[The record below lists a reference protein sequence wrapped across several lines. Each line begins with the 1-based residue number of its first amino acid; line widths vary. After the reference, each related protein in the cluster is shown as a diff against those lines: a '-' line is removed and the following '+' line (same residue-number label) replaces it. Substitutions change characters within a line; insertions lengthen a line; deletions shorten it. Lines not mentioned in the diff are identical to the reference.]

1 MGLFD
6 KIKQTV
12 SDTVSDI
19 SSQAETTLR
28 KAKEQTSEI
37 ATKVST
43 TASEL
48 AAEGAKSVGQGLSSL
63 GQSISDAGNGDYTG
77 MRNIASATGDFIIE
91 TAKDMSGINAYNHYN
106 SAKQDKEKA
115 DEIVRN
121 VESEVGKVRYLASER
136 LEHMG
141 NIRLST
147 LKSTVGRFIKILD
160 RMNQGVRDKE
170 YELLTNM
177 DVSREEIKEMESI
190 AIDHKQMSSVV
201 GIGITAATVAGAG
214 AQKLAMWGVSTFAS
228 ASTGTAIKNLSGA
241 AARKATMAWLGGGSV
256 SAGGGGMAVGASRM
270 AMLGRAATGIGILT
284 TVATVASIYYSKKH
298 TEATQYL
305 ADIKVWE
312 AKTMAACELMKLIVR
327 RSDEIANLTIRLETR
342 CSDALDSLDKIAEQ
356 FDPQN
361 VEHVRT
367 FQQSALLVKSMSQLC
382 HTPLIDE
389 NGELNGQ
396 LNSVT
401 LSSEKILNKEL

>member
-6 KIKQTV
+6 KIKQSV

-19 SSQAETTLR
+19 STQAESTLR

-77 MRNIASATGDFIIE
+77 MKNIASATGDFIIE

-141 NIRLST
+141 KIRLSA

-170 YELLTNM
+170 YELLTSM
-177 DVSREEIKEMESI
+177 DVSQEEIKEMESI

-201 GIGITAATVAGAG
+201 GIGITAATVVGAG

-241 AARKATMAWLGGGSV
+241 AAQKATMAWLGGGSV

-342 CSDALDSLDKIAEQ
+342 CSDALDSLDQIAEQ

-361 VEHVRT
+361 MEHVRT

-389 NGELNGQ
+389 NGELNEQ

>member
-6 KIKQTV
+6 KIKQSV

-19 SSQAETTLR
+19 STQAESTFR
-28 KAKEQTSEI
+28 KAKVQTSEI
-37 ATKVST
+37 ATKVSA

-77 MRNIASATGDFIIE
+77 MKNIASATGDFIIE

-106 SAKQDKEKA
+106 SAKQEKEKA

-141 NIRLST
+141 KIRLSA

-170 YELLTNM
+170 YELLTSM
-177 DVSREEIKEMESI
+177 DVSQEEIKEMESI

-214 AQKLAMWGVSTFAS
+214 AQKLAMWGGA
-228 ASTGTAIKNLSGA
+228 LSPPH
-241 AARKATMAWLGGGSV
+241 LP
-256 SAGGGGMAVGASRM
+256 
-270 AMLGRAATGIGILT
+270 
-284 TVATVASIYYSKKH
+284 
-298 TEATQYL
+298 E
-305 ADIKVWE
+305 
-312 AKTMAACELMKLIVR
+312 
-327 RSDEIANLTIRLETR
+327 
-342 CSDALDSLDKIAEQ
+342 
-356 FDPQN
+356 P
-361 VEHVRT
+361 
-367 FQQSALLVKSMSQLC
+367 
-382 HTPLIDE
+382 P
-389 NGELNGQ
+389 
-396 LNSVT
+396 
-401 LSSEKILNKEL
+401 

>member
-1 MGLFD
+1 
-6 KIKQTV
+6 
-12 SDTVSDI
+12 
-19 SSQAETTLR
+19 
-28 KAKEQTSEI
+28 
-37 ATKVST
+37 
-43 TASEL
+43 
-48 AAEGAKSVGQGLSSL
+48 
-63 GQSISDAGNGDYTG
+63 
-77 MRNIASATGDFIIE
+77 
-91 TAKDMSGINAYNHYN
+91 
-106 SAKQDKEKA
+106 
-115 DEIVRN
+115 
-121 VESEVGKVRYLASER
+121 
-136 LEHMG
+136 
-141 NIRLST
+141 
-147 LKSTVGRFIKILD
+147 
-160 RMNQGVRDKE
+160 
-170 YELLTNM
+170 
-177 DVSREEIKEMESI
+177 
-190 AIDHKQMSSVV
+190 
-201 GIGITAATVAGAG
+201 
-214 AQKLAMWGVSTFAS
+214 
-228 ASTGTAIKNLSGA
+228 
-241 AARKATMAWLGGGSV
+241 MAWLGGGSV
-256 SAGGGGMAVGASRM
+256 SAGGGGVAVGASRM

-361 VEHVRT
+361 MEHVRT

>member
-6 KIKQTV
+6 KIKQSV

-19 SSQAETTLR
+19 STQAETTLR

-91 TAKDMSGINAYNHYN
+91 TAKDMSGINAYNHYY

-141 NIRLST
+141 KIRLSA

-170 YELLTNM
+170 YELLTSM
-177 DVSREEIKEMESI
+177 DVSQEEIKEMESI

-201 GIGITAATVAGAG
+201 GIGITAATVVGAG
-214 AQKLAMWGVSTFAS
+214 AQKLAMWGVGTFAS

-241 AARKATMAWLGGGSV
+241 AAQKATMAWLGGGSV

-312 AKTMAACELMKLIVR
+312 AKTMAACELMKLIVC

-361 VEHVRT
+361 MEHVRT